1 MRRPLDIE
9 KPSVMLNIFTLANG
23 RLFQEEIESLEELS
37 RFQPIWVDLESP
49 TLEEKRWIKQY
60 YGLSIPEDAMDE
72 DIEESARFYEED
84 NGELHIRSDF
94 LIADE
99 DEPRNVR
106 VAFILNLV
114 NDDLKS
120 KGVLFSIHD
129 EDVPVF
135 RLLRMRA
142 RRAPGLI
149 EDAKEVLHKLFDADA
164 EYSAD
169 TLEGIYIDLEKV
181 STKVLSGD
189 VTDVMAGEVLGA
201 IARNED
207 LSGRIRRNVM
217 DTRRAVSFMMRSK
230 MLNAE
235 QFEEARQILR
245 DIDSLDSH
253 TAFLFDKIN
262 FLMDA
267 TVGFI
272 NINQNKIIKIFSV
285 ASVALLPPTLIA
297 SVYGMNFKMMPE
309 LDWAMGYPYALGLMI
324 ASAVVPMWYF
334 RKRGWLQ

>member
-1 MRRPLDIE
+1 
-9 KPSVMLNIFTLANG
+9 MLNIFTLANG
-23 RLFQEEIESLEELS
+23 RLVQEEIESLEELS

-49 TLEEKRWIKQY
+49 TLDEKRWVTQY

-94 LIADE
+94 LID
-99 DEPRNVR
+99 DHDQPRSVR
-106 VAFILNLV
+106 VAFILNLT
-114 NDDLKS
+114 NPDLRS

-135 RLLRMRA
+135 RLLRLRA

-149 EDAKEVLHKLFDADA
+149 EDAREVLLKLFDADA

-169 TLEGIYIDLEKV
+169 TLEGIYDDLEKV
-181 STKVLSGD
+181 STQVLSGD
-189 VTDVMAGEVLGA
+189 VTDARAGEVLGA
-201 IARNED
+201 IARQED
-207 LSGRIRRNVM
+207 LNGRIRRNVM

-245 DIDSLDSH
+245 DIESLDSH

-297 SVYGMNFKMMPE
+297 SIYGMNFKYMPE
-309 LDWAMGYPYALGLMI
+309 LDWAMGYPYALGIML
-324 ASAVVPMWYF
+324 ASALGPMWYF
-334 RKRGWLQ
+334 RKRGWLK